1 MKPSSGLPSSEEFLP
16 DGEPVIP
23 KAGKWSFAKA
33 ASVKYAKDKKT
44 NQVGLVI
51 DTKKGTNLSAMK
63 LTYTPK
69 TGIFKGSFK
78 IYAIQGGK
86 LKKFTVKVIGMV
98 VDGKGWGS
106 ASVKKVGTW
115 PVVIE

>member
-1 MKPSSGLPSSEEFLP
+1 MLP

-23 KAGKWSFAKA
+23 KTGKWSFAKA
-33 ASVKYAKDKKT
+33 AGVKYAKDKAT
-44 NQVGLVI
+44 GEFDLVV
-51 DTKKGTNLSAMK
+51 DTKKGTNRSAMK

-86 LKKFTVKVIGMV
+86 LKKVTVKVIGVV
-98 VDGKGWGS
+98 VDGKGEGG
-106 ASVKKVGTW
+106 AFGPNGLRFDVTV
-115 PVVIE
+115 E